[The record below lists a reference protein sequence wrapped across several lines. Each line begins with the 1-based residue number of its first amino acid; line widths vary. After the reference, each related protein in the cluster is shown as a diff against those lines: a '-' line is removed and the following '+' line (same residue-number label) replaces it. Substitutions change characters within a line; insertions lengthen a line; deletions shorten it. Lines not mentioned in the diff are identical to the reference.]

1 MRSYEN
7 LRAYKN
13 VRKLASITAYDY
25 FSARYAARAEVDFIL
40 VGDSLGCVIKGE
52 KDTKNVTIEEIV
64 YHTRCARKG
73 APDILLAS
81 DLPIN
86 SYKTKDD
93 VLKNSQKLIDA
104 GANLVKP
111 EGYCP
116 EIISA
121 LIHEGFRVIGH
132 LGYTAQYFDSPRVF
146 GKTDESTQ
154 KIIREAQLLDS
165 IGIDCLILECV
176 VEEVASHITRSVNAP
191 TIGIG
196 AGPHCDGQILVFHDV
211 LGFDVGF
218 KPRFLKKYR
227 NIEKEMIEGIHE
239 YRDEVIEGKFPGKE
253 NSY

>member
-1 MRSYEN
+1 MKSHES
-7 LRAYKN
+7 LKCYKN
-13 VRKLASITAYDY
+13 VRKLVSITAYDY
-25 FSARYAARAEVDFIL
+25 FSARYAARAEIDFIL

-52 KDTKNVTIEEIV
+52 KDTKNVTIDEIA
-64 YHTRCARKG
+64 YHTRCVRNG
-73 APDILLAS
+73 APDILVAS

-93 VLKNSQKLIDA
+93 ALKNSQKLVEA

-116 EIISA
+116 EIIRA

-146 GKTDESTQ
+146 GKTDESSQ
-154 KIIREAQLLDS
+154 KIIQEAQSLDS

-176 VEEVASHITRSVNAP
+176 VDDVASHITKSIQSP

-196 AGPHCDGQILVFHDV
+196 AGPNCDGQILVFHDV

-218 KPRFLKKYR
+218 KPRFLRKYR
-227 NIEKEMIEGIHE
+227 NIEKEMIEGIRE
-239 YRDEVIEGKFPGKE
+239 YRDEVIEEKFPRKE